1 MRNEPTPARDER
13 PARRLLSPESL
24 APLREWIAAQLAG
37 EVVDTTALSTL
48 PEFPG
53 VGGPSHPIYVC
64 LRSRGKKV
72 HDVWSKAEDVV
83 GAIAEAI
90 ALAKEKA
97 PSEVA
102 TVDAVQVE
110 MCVEWERVDLRD
122 EAARRRLRSNVHRG
136 VRGVEF
142 ELGGRIS
149 RFTASNMI
157 ANNRDFPKVLDA
169 FREEHRLTER
179 DLEAKTKV
187 RTFESRQFLWRKS
200 ADGPRMD
207 EMFRGGTLVDV
218 EEITESKV
226 REMERVLGDFVAKSV
241 QKDGRMIYMWFPS
254 RATEDSKRNNQ
265 IRQWMATVSMCRTA
279 KFRDDRKL
287 AELAEH
293 NIRYN
298 LRKFYQAS
306 GNLGLIYEGKD
317 KVKLGAVALATLA
330 LFEHPRREQFKRYE
344 QRLWATIDH
353 LWRDT
358 GEFRTFFKPA
368 DRNDVQNFYPGEAQL
383 AWAFRWEE
391 SRDEALLDRFMRSFR
406 YYREWHLD
414 PRNRNPAFVP
424 WHTQAYYKVWKITRD
439 DELRDFVF
447 EMNDWLLSM
456 QQWDLSQY
464 PDTLGR
470 FYDPQ
475 RPHYGPPHASSTGVY
490 LEGLIDAFAMARE
503 LGMKDRA
510 EAYRRTIVRGLRDAW
525 QLTFKDDVDMFYVAD
540 REYLR
545 GGLRT
550 TVYDNVVRIDN
561 VQHNQMAILK
571 ILSVFEPG
579 DYRP

>member
-1 MRNEPTPARDER
+1 VRT
-13 PARRLLSPESL
+13 
-24 APLREWIAAQLAG
+24 
-37 EVVDTTALSTL
+37 
-48 PEFPG
+48 
-53 VGGPSHPIYVC
+53 Y
-64 LRSRGKKV
+64 
-72 HDVWSKAEDVV
+72 
-83 GAIAEAI
+83 
-90 ALAKEKA
+90 
-97 PSEVA
+97 
-102 TVDAVQVE
+102 
-110 MCVEWERVDLRD
+110 
-122 EAARRRLRSNVHRG
+122 AARQLWWRRAG
-136 VRGVEF
+136 
-142 ELGGRIS
+142 
-149 RFTASNMI
+149 
-157 ANNRDFPKVLDA
+157 
-169 FREEHRLTER
+169 
-179 DLEAKTKV
+179 
-187 RTFESRQFLWRKS
+187 
-200 ADGPRMD
+200 DGAAAMD
-207 EMFRGGTLVDV
+207 EMFRGGRLVAIEDID
-218 EEITESKV
+218 EAKV
-226 REMERVLGDFVAKSV
+226 REMERTLGDFVAKSV

-254 RATEDSKRNNQ
+254 RGTEDSKRNNQ

-279 KFRDDRKL
+279 KFRGDRKL
-287 AELAEH
+287 VELAEH

-344 QRLWATIDH
+344 QRLWATIDY
-353 LWRDT
+353 LWRES

-391 SRDEALLDRFMRSFR
+391 SRDEALLDRFMRTFR
-406 YYREWHLD
+406 YYREWHVD

-456 QQWDLSQY
+456 QQWDLAQY

-525 QLTFKDDVDMFYVAD
+525 QLTFKDDVDMFYTGH

-571 ILSVFEPG
+571 ILHTFEPG